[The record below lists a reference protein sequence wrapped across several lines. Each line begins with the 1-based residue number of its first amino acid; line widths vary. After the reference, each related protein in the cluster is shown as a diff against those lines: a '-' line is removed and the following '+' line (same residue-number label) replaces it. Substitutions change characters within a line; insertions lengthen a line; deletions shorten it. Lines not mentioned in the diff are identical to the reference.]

1 MRDWEIKRIMQSL
14 GERNE
19 DAVEGRDQGLGRKQE
34 GRETQ
39 LGAARMVGDS
49 RENPLIDK
57 LDAGYCAEQ

>member
-1 MRDWEIKRIMQSL
+1 
-14 GERNE
+14 
-19 DAVEGRDQGLGRKQE
+19 VEGRDQGLGRKQE